1 MIQSTQVQEFVAD
14 ARERYALMTTRRAR
28 RYQRGSICKSENGE
42 IWYGKYYP
50 APGAPQKRVQLG
62 RGSEMNE
69 RQARTALDDIIAVL
83 NRNPVHALGA
93 EPVRRFVEQVYI
105 PQKYENADWRKATGQ
120 EAEYLFRRSILP
132 EIGEVRCRD
141 LKAAHLRAV
150 LRKLAGTGLS
160 YESVSKVRF
169 AMGDMVKRMVAEEYL
184 TSNIASGLKTP
195 KTARRS
201 DRSRLRRVTLAEYLR
216 AWTVLDERE
225 RLAFDLVTFCGLRES
240 EVYGLKNGDLC
251 QQGAIRVERSWY
263 KGDINPT
270 KTDAVREVG
279 VGPEIFERLAAWI
292 ATLPEGNSEGWVFPS
307 ERIVT
312 PLLPDNVLRRCIH
325 PRLEPLGFGWI
336 NFAVLRRS
344 HSTLHQERGT
354 DPKIIADQQGHGLSV
369 HLSEYVESSVARKQ
383 DAVTALWTDF
393 KALQSEPSA
402 PN

>member
-1 MIQSTQVQEFVAD
+1 MLQLAEIQEFVAET
-14 ARERYALMTTRRAR
+14 RETDALMTTR
-28 RYQRGSICKSENGE
+28 RYQRGSICKSANGE
-42 IWYGKYYP
+42 VWYGKYYP

-62 RGSEMNE
+62 RTAEKDE
-69 RQARTALDDIIAVL
+69 KAARVALDDIVAVL
-83 NRNPVHALGA
+83 NRNPAHALGS

-105 PQKYENADWRKATGQ
+105 PQKYENGDWRRASGQ
-120 EAEYLFRRSILP
+120 EAEYLFRRSILS
-132 EIGEVRCRD
+132 EIGALRCRD
-141 LKAAHLRAV
+141 LKAEHLRAV

-169 AMGDMVKRMVAEEYL
+169 AMGDMVKRMVAEQYL
-184 TSNIASGLKTP
+184 TSNIAAGLKTP

-216 AWTVLDERE
+216 AWTALDERE

-240 EVYGLKNGDLC
+240 EAYGLKNGDLY
-251 QQGAIRVERSWY
+251 QQGMIRVERSWY

-270 KTDAVREVG
+270 KTDEIREVG
-279 VGPEIFERLAAWI
+279 VGAEIMERLMAWI
-292 ATLPEGNSEGWVFPS
+292 ATLPEGNHEGWVFPS

-325 PRLEPLGFGWI
+325 PRLEPLGLDWI

-354 DPKIIADQQGHGLSV
+354 DPKIIADQQGHGLGV
-369 HLSEYVESSVARKQ
+369 HLSDYVDSSISRKREAVA
-383 DAVTALWTDF
+383 ALWSDF
-393 KALQSEPSA
+393 KALRSELSVA
-402 PN
+402 N